1 MGRPVFSQVCSQMFK
16 LIFSAIFIVGLS
28 GCSAFAESETKAV
41 PAVLMSADAN
51 STSQLEQAIASLLN
65 TDNVKISPSA
75 FVQSSLL
82 AIERAPHK
90 DATGQ
95 LIMGRT
101 YEMPQMVQ
109 LYIQD
114 DKCSIKLANAEQSR
128 QLPKL
133 KCKAE

>member
-1 MGRPVFSQVCSQMFK
+1 MCRPVFSQMFK
-16 LIFSAIFIVGLS
+16 LIFSAIIIVGLS
-28 GCSAFAESETKAV
+28 GCSAFAEGEGETKAV
-41 PAVLMSADAN
+41 PAVLLSADTN

-109 LYIQD
+109 LYIQGD
-114 DKCSIKLANAEQSR
+114 ICSIKLADADETKP
-128 QLPKL
+128 LPKL

>member
-1 MGRPVFSQVCSQMFK
+1 MSRPVWSQMFK
-16 LIFSAIFIVGLS
+16 LIFSATFIVGLS
-28 GCSAFAESETKAV
+28 GCSAFAESETKAI
-41 PAVLMSADAN
+41 PAVLLSADAN
-51 STSQLEQAIASLLN
+51 NTSLLEQAIAGLLN

-75 FVQSSLL
+75 FVHSSLL
-82 AIERAPHK
+82 SIERAPHK

-95 LIMGRT
+95 LIMGRN

-109 LYIQD
+109 LYVQGD
-114 DKCSIKLANAEQSR
+114 SCFIKLVDGESSR

>member
-1 MGRPVFSQVCSQMFK
+1 MCRQVSSQVIK
-16 LIFSAIFIVGLS
+16 LIFSATFIVGLS

-41 PAVLMSADAN
+41 PALLISADAN
-51 STSQLEQAIASLLN
+51 NTSQLEQAIASLLN

-95 LIMGRT
+95 LIMGRN

-109 LYIQD
+109 LYIQG

>member
-1 MGRPVFSQVCSQMFK
+1 MCRPVCSQMFK
-16 LIFSAIFIVGLS
+16 LIFSAIIIVGLS
-28 GCSAFAESETKAV
+28 GCSAFAEGETKAV
-41 PAVLMSADAN
+41 PAVLLSVDAN

-82 AIERAPHK
+82 AIERAAHK

-95 LIMGRT
+95 LFMGRN

-109 LYIQD
+109 LYIQGD
-114 DKCSIKLANAEQSR
+114 MCSVKLADTEKTK

-133 KCKAE
+133 KCTAE